1 MVAGH
6 HEHRR
11 PERSEQLRCPLE
23 LRPAAAVRKIARSDD
38 ELGLQPFH
46 EPSKRTLYF
55 PLLVCTH
62 VQIGNMEE
70 PGIHDRT
77 RL

>member
-1 MVAGH
+1 M
-6 HEHRR
+6 
-11 PERSEQLRCPLE
+11 
-23 LRPAAAVRKIARSDD
+23 RKIARSDD
-38 ELGLQPFH
+38 ELWLQPFH

>member
-1 MVAGH
+1 M
-6 HEHRR
+6 
-11 PERSEQLRCPLE
+11 
-23 LRPAAAVRKIARSDD
+23 RKIARSDD
-38 ELGLQPFH
+38 ELWLQPLH
-46 EPSKRTLYF
+46 EPGKRTLYF
-55 PLLVCTH
+55 PLLVCIH